1 MQKGSGSVNADTLV
15 DEAVF
20 DVETEVENVL
30 PVERDPQ
37 YDTMLNQMVGRIKAK
52 PGSKAEMGELIVS
65 LDFDD
70 DDINVHFSQDEIS
83 RVGACCIV
91 NVKNQYVRP
100 SNEDPLQA
108 LIQDTFLDK
117 AESSLLLFSYIH
129 GFTCRVYHLIIL
141 KDMDL
146 ERTKQLQKCEVINR
160 YSERW
165 RKTKK
170 WKSKE
175 KCERKEWTR
184 YPNGKTQD
192 NY

>member
-1 MQKGSGSVNADTLV
+1 
-15 DEAVF
+15 
-20 DVETEVENVL
+20 
-30 PVERDPQ
+30 
-37 YDTMLNQMVGRIKAK
+37 MLNQMVGRIKAK
-52 PGSKAEMGELIVS
+52 PGSKAEMGEVS
-65 LDFDD
+65 NFDD

-129 GFTCRVYHLIIL
+129 GFTYRVYHLIIL
-141 KDMDL
+141 TDMDL

-184 YPNGKTQD
+184 YPNGKNTSQ
-192 NY
+192 